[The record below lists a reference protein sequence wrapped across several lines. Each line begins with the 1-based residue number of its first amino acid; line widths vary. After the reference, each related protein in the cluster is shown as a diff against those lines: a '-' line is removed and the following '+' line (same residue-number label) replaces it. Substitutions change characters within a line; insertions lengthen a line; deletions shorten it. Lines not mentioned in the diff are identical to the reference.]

1 MDDLLR
7 ITLQSAS
14 ESLEQKATL
23 RARLLGS
30 VAATD
35 PDDELSTLMSKAG
48 DPLAAYN
55 LFLAHSKKV
64 KETVSERND
73 SYQAAVVRIQEPI
86 LRRKLGEFKVYHDA
100 LTRAYDDTAA
110 VAALAETKL
119 DHTDLSATA
128 LHIMQWIKA
137 YRDAFPKRSAKNSKG
152 AGQPRGRRP
161 RSRQE
166 PTARGRSAS
175 AEPRTPKAPRAPLKK

>member
-1 MDDLLR
+1 MDDLLL
-7 ITLQSAS
+7 TLRSA
-14 ESLEQKATL
+14 SLEQKATL

-64 KETVSERND
+64 
-73 SYQAAVVRIQEPI
+73 YQ
-86 LRRKLGEFKVYHDA
+86 
-100 LTRAYDDTAA
+100 
-110 VAALAETKL
+110 
-119 DHTDLSATA
+119 
-128 LHIMQWIKA
+128 
-137 YRDAFPKRSAKNSKG
+137 
-152 AGQPRGRRP
+152 
-161 RSRQE
+161 
-166 PTARGRSAS
+166 RGRSAS